1 LDLEEPDTDIDRKA
15 KRARMLGVMVG
26 AELGER
32 YALAGTDVF
41 EDSGEVLAKLFV
53 VMVATV
59 VFRTREYPWRVEVGA
74 QDADMVLARHHQRYV

>member
-15 KRARMLGVMVG
+15 KRARMLGVIVG

-41 EDSGEVLAKLFV
+41 EDSGRSVSEVV
-53 VMVATV
+53 CCYGGDGGVS
-59 VFRTREYPWRVEVGA
+59 YP
-74 QDADMVLARHHQRYV
+74 